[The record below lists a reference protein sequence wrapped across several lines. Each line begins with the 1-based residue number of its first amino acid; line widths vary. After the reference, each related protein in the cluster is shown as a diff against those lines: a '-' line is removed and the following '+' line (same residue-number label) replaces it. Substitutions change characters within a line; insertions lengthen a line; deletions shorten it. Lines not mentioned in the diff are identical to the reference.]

1 MHNLRTSFSR
11 HLQRSRRS
19 VIAVA
24 SLMALSAVWS
34 CESHKDPFSASNA
47 APIIYEFA
55 FKPDPTLPDARLR
68 SHGDSLKFRAD
79 QAYAIALLY
88 EDPELRN
95 KNRTLRANFKFLA
108 GSGRLI
114 SNRFTN
120 ASGDGLSFEVP
131 PQLNGEIFLIPTQ
144 AGIVDLQL
152 QISDGVKDSEIK
164 RASTTFFEN
173 LKPLVRFRAQLG
185 GQQNPPYGV
194 DFDASNSTDRDGT
207 ITSFIWSFGDNS
219 SRVTSRSNTIHH
231 DYLRS
236 GSYTVRLII
245 KDDEGAADSL
255 DQVVTTFNQPPIAAL
270 SVTPTV
276 GSAPLTITYNARGS
290 RDGDGEIVAY
300 DITFGDG
307 GSSQADSGS
316 YTYLRDSPPNSPYV
330 VRLTVRDN
338 VGATS
343 SETVQVTVVTPP
355 VADFIWRDC
364 DLGNVTFI
372 STSYDPNA
380 PPNDE
385 IDNYEW
391 DFGDGNME
399 SGATLSTVRHRY
411 ERSGEYPVRLR
422 VRNRNVTGEIVK
434 QVKIPCN

>member
-1 MHNLRTSFSR
+1 MRRLPTFSE
-11 HLQRSRRS
+11 RRVQS
-19 VIAVA
+19 GHGLALVA
-24 SLMALSAVWS
+24 AGLLALGSLWS
-34 CESHKDPFSASNA
+34 CESHKDPFSAGNT
-47 APIIYEFA
+47 APVIRNFA
-55 FKPDPTLPDARLR
+55 FKPDVTLPDARLR
-68 SHGDSLKFRAD
+68 ASGDSLKYRAGE
-79 QAYAIALLY
+79 AYAIALQY
-88 EDPELRN
+88 EDAELRN
-95 KNRTLRANFKFLA
+95 KNRPLRASFKFLA
-108 GSGRLI
+108 GSGRLVSTHF
-114 SNRFTN
+114 SNPG
-120 ASGDGLSFEVP
+120 ADGLSFDVP
-131 PQLNGEIFLIPTQ
+131 PQLNDEIFLIP
-144 AGIVDLQL
+144 AKSGIVDLQL
-152 QISDGVKDSEIK
+152 QISDGVKDSEVK
-164 RASTTFFEN
+164 LASTTFFEN
-173 LKPLVRFRAQLG
+173 LKPLVRFRVQLG

-194 DFDASNSTDRDGT
+194 DFDASSSTDRDGT
-207 ITSFIWSFGDNS
+207 ISAYVWSFGDNS
-219 SRVTSRSNTIHH
+219 SRVTSRSSTIHH

-245 KDDEGAADSL
+245 RDEEGAADSL
-255 DQVVTTFNQPPIAAL
+255 DRVVTTFNQPPVAAL

-276 GSAPLTITYNARGS
+276 GSAPLTIIYNARGS

-343 SETVQVTVVTPP
+343 SETVPVTVVTPP

-380 PPNDE
+380 PPNDA

-391 DFGDGNME
+391 DFGDGTME
-399 SGATLSTVRHRY
+399 SGATLSTVRHSY
-411 ERSGEYPVRLR
+411 ARSGEYPVQLR
-422 VRNRNVTGEIVK
+422 VRNRNVTGEVIK